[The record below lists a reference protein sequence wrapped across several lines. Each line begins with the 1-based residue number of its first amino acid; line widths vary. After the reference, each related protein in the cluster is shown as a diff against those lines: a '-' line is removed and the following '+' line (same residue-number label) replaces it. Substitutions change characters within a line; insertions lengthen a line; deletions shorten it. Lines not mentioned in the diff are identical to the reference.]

1 MLRLA
6 LYTFAVLLVA
16 GCGTE
21 TTDLP
26 TDDAGLPRQDAGT
39 PPDPA
44 DGGGDTNG
52 VRRITALKLTPSS
65 LSLKV
70 GAVGGVTAMARFDD
84 GTEAD
89 VSGTVQW
96 SAEPTGVVDVSV
108 LSAESNLVKVLA
120 LATGTTTLRAQ
131 TGNVPSDTCAVTVAV
146 PQVSTVDGGTVTDG
160 GTVLQ
165 PDGGVLGPD
174 EVRAIWITRFAWT
187 TAADITGIIDRA
199 ASANFNVVYFQIRGN
214 GDAFYASTRV
224 PWAKKLT
231 GTLGADPGW
240 DPLQVAVDAAHARG
254 LQLHAYFNVF
264 SGWTPP
270 AGCASAGTCT
280 CTPTAGAADA
290 CALPPAS
297 PAGKPNHVLSEH
309 PEWMTVNSAGKSVD
323 EEYYWLSPGNPA
335 VRQHLVD
342 VADELLTNYAVDGL
356 HLDRVRYAGP
366 EYSYDA
372 ASNAAYAA
380 LPSPKPSRPDWQ
392 RQNVSETVGALYQVL
407 KLRRPQAVL
416 SASVWGIYKA
426 LPGCSTSQGYVDY
439 FQDSI
444 GWMKT
449 GKIDALTP
457 MIYWDVG
464 TGSCTDFGRHLD
476 VFMAGSAGR
485 QVVAGMYALDNN
497 QPKLDRITARTAYA
511 RQVGAGGVSL
521 YASSFLE
528 AKTSGTPTWPSV
540 WPQLSAPSGSFA
552 LQAAVPPITWR

>member
-1 MLRLA
+1 MLRRA

-16 GCGTE
+16 GCGSE
-21 TTDLP
+21 TTELP
-26 TDDAGLPRQDAGT
+26 TGDAGVPQQ
-39 PPDPA
+39 
-44 DGGGDTNG
+44 DGGTLPEPSDGGSGNNG
-52 VRRITALKLTPSS
+52 VRRITSLKLTPSS
-65 LSLKV
+65 LSMKV
-70 GAVGGVTAMARFDD
+70 GAVGGVSALARFDD
-84 GTEAD
+84 GTEAE

-96 SAEPTGVVDVSV
+96 SADPNGVVDVSV
-108 LSAESNLVKVLA
+108 LSAESNIVKVLA
-120 LATGTTTLRAQ
+120 LGAGTAVIRAQ
-131 TGNVPSDTCAVTVAV
+131 TGSITSDTCTVTVA
-146 PQVSTVDGGTVTDG
+146 QASNGGSGTVDGGSTGGGTDG
-160 GTVLQ
+160 GTLE
-165 PDGGVLGPD
+165 PDAGVLGPD
-174 EVRAIWITRFAWT
+174 EVRAIWVTRFAWS

-214 GDAFYASTRV
+214 GDAYYASTLV

-270 AGCASAGTCT
+270 AGCATAGTCT
-280 CTPTAGAADA
+280 CTPTAGASDA
-290 CALPPAS
+290 CALPSAS
-297 PAGKPNHVLSEH
+297 PAAKPNHVLHDH

-372 ASNAAYAA
+372 VSNAAYAA
-380 LPSPKPSRPDWQ
+380 LPLPKPSRQDWQ

-407 KLRRPQAVL
+407 KLRRPQSIL

-426 LPGCSTSQGYVDY
+426 LPGCVTSQGYVDY

-444 GWMKT
+444 GWT
-449 GKIDALTP
+449 SSWPAARDARSSPGCTRWTTTSRSWTASTP
-457 MIYWDVG
+457 ARP
-464 TGSCTDFGRHLD
+464 TRGRW
-476 VFMAGSAGR
+476 
-485 QVVAGMYALDNN
+485 
-497 QPKLDRITARTAYA
+497 ARAASPSTPP
-511 RQVGAGGVSL
+511 
-521 YASSFLE
+521 ASS
-528 AKTSGTPTWPSV
+528 SRRRP
-540 WPQLSAPSGSFA
+540 AP
-552 LQAAVPPITWR
+552 PPGPACGRSWAHPADRSR